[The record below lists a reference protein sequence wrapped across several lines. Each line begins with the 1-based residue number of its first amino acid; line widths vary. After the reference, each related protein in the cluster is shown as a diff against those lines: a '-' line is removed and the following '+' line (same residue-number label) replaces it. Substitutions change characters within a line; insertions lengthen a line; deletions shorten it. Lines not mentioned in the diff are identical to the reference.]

1 MNGLLDRDRSPRHI
15 AFRSLHTERTVEGA
29 SAREVDLRLRCDF
42 PRNAF
47 IAIQISP
54 VGRRQLTELVDRMG
68 PHHHIAHGLTTRNRL
83 DPSLLEEQ
91 ELRGLTAAFA
101 EPGHVRL
108 VDDEGHQME
117 IPKEFFQHLARMIR
131 LMNEGR
137 AVVMMPVDEKFT
149 TQAAA
154 NYLGVSR
161 QHLVDL
167 LERGE
172 IPFHKT
178 GTHRRV
184 AFKDLLEYED
194 RRDRERHEGL
204 NTMFTKIADEGKY
217 EGSFKDETR

>member
-1 MNGLLDRDRSPRHI
+1 M
-15 AFRSLHTERTVEGA
+15 
-29 SAREVDLRLRCDF
+29 
-42 PRNAF
+42 
-47 IAIQISP
+47 
-54 VGRRQLTELVDRMG
+54 
-68 PHHHIAHGLTTRNRL
+68 LTTRNRL
-83 DPSLLEEQ
+83 DPSLLEER
-91 ELRGLTAAFA
+91 ELRRLTEAFA
-101 EPGHVRL
+101 EPGHVKL
-108 VDDEGHQME
+108 VDDKGNQME
-117 IPKEFFQHLARMIR
+117 IPGELFQHLARLIR
-131 LMNEGR
+131 MMNEGR

-194 RRDRERHEGL
+194 LRDRDRHEGL
-204 NTMFTKIADEGKY
+204 NKMFKKIDERGKY
-217 EGSFKDETR
+217 QGEFKGETR

>member
-1 MNGLLDRDRSPRHI
+1 M
-15 AFRSLHTERTVEGA
+15 
-29 SAREVDLRLRCDF
+29 
-42 PRNAF
+42 
-47 IAIQISP
+47 
-54 VGRRQLTELVDRMG
+54 
-68 PHHHIAHGLTTRNRL
+68 LTTKNRL
-83 DPSLLEEQ
+83 DPSLLDER
-91 ELRGLTAAFA
+91 ELDGLRAVFA

-108 VDDEGHQME
+108 IDDQGHEME
-117 IPKEFFQHLARMIR
+117 IPRELFQHLARMIR
-131 LMNEGR
+131 LMTEGR

-184 AFKDLLEYED
+184 AFNDLLDYED
-194 RRDRERHEGL
+194 KRDRERHEGL
-204 NTMFTKIADEGKY
+204 NKMFRRVDEEGKY
-217 EGSFKDETR
+217 DGSFRGKTR